1 MLVSSELKPR
11 IERHAGIA
19 VFARERARFE
29 GWLKAELV
37 DVLVGKGYD
46 AVPEK
51 DTIDVVC
58 RPQEAAI
65 ELKTINTNYMCE
77 GTAYKQKGI
86 TQNIAEVVA
95 DIKKLEMSETAKVS
109 EHAQEPRKVLDT
121 ANYFKKMIVFVAYP
135 LVHEHPEWQNRHL
148 PKIGKLLS
156 RFDYEEIIFANKVKG
171 VIYTGLLGQ
180 TETHAFD
187 PV

>member
-1 MLVSSELKPR
+1 MPDIDYDGLCMLVSKELKPR

-51 DTIDVVC
+51 GTIDVVC

-65 ELKTINTNYMCE
+65 ELKTINTNYLCE

-95 DIKKLEMSETAKVS
+95 DIKKLE
-109 EHAQEPRKVLDT
+109 T
-121 ANYFKKMIVFVAYP
+121 ANYFKKMIVFTAYP
-135 LVHEHPEWQNRHL
+135 LVHGHPEWQDRHL
-148 PKIGKLLS
+148 PKIGNLLS
-156 RFDYEEIIFANKVKG
+156 RLNYEELTFSNNVKG
-171 VIYTGLLGQ
+171 VIYVGLLGQ

-187 PV
+187 KP

>member
-1 MLVSSELKPR
+1 MPDLDYDTLCMLVSKELKPR
-11 IERHAGIA
+11 IERHRGIA

-37 DVLVGKGYD
+37 DVLVGKGFD
-46 AVPEK
+46 AVPE
-51 DTIDVVC
+51 TNAIDVVC

-95 DIKKLEMSETAKVS
+95 DIKKLE
-109 EHAQEPRKVLDT
+109 T
-121 ANYFKKMIVFVAYP
+121 ANYFKKMIVFTAYP
-135 LVHEHPEWQNRHL
+135 LVHGHPEWQDRHL
-148 PKIGKLLS
+148 PKIGNLLS
-156 RFDYEEIIFANKVKG
+156 LLNYEEITFSNNVKG
-171 VIYTGLLGQ
+171 VIYVGLLGQ
-180 TETHAFD
+180 TETHMFD
-187 PV
+187 KP

>member
-1 MLVSSELKPR
+1 MPDIDYDLLCSLVSSELKPR
-11 IERHAGIA
+11 IERHAGLG

-29 GWLKAELV
+29 GWMKAELV

-51 DTIDVVC
+51 GTIDVVC

-95 DIKKLEMSETAKVS
+95 DIKKLE
-109 EHAQEPRKVLDT
+109 T

-148 PKIGKLLS
+148 PKIAMRLKQMN
-156 RFDYEEIIFANKVKG
+156 YEPITFANSIKG
-171 VIYTGLLGQ
+171 VMYAGEVGNI
-180 TETHAFD
+180 ETHTFD
-187 PV
+187 AP